1 MASGKDPLPF
11 RGLPLAIRCLVA
23 YTVAARPV
31 PGASGGAPQT
41 VGPVLIPGIYIRQSS
56 KYSLKTSNALALLQ
70 RRSLEAPLIL
80 RLLAVCRNSFRETPV
95 FAISIAKFATGIAS
109 FRYLL

>member
-31 PGASGGAPQT
+31 GASGGAPQT
-41 VGPVLIPGIYIRQSS
+41 VGQY
-56 KYSLKTSNALALLQ
+56 
-70 RRSLEAPLIL
+70 
-80 RLLAVCRNSFRETPV
+80 
-95 FAISIAKFATGIAS
+95 
-109 FRYLL
+109 